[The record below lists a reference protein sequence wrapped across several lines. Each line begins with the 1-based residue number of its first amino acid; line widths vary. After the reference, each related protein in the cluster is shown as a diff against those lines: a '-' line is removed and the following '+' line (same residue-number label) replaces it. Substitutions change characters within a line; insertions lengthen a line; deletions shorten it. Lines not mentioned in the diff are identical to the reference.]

1 MAKNQTVPSDWD
13 DLQQVVIDS
22 YNDGDHPA
30 HTPKDIHDCGD
41 TLLTFL
47 LVEISRQE
55 DCDSIG
61 CAINRLDT
69 AIRQLTQVRAAFGAK
84 ELEASDP
91 ANVFGEQLWIG
102 DIGVAFADIGEGR
115 NGDYNPED
123 PEDEALLRLDFMQKD
138 EGPRR
143 FVDTDGSGCT
153 NVSVSATKEERQRFL
168 ELAIGACA
176 EAHHPR
182 QEHELQNALR
192 CTDMDE
198 TRTGMA
204 RWATTQRRMKSPPFL
219 RNTTGRITRENQH
232 VSNQGNRTRFHSIR
246 KSSPSR
252 L

>member
-138 EGPRR
+138 EGGE

-168 ELAIGACA
+168 ELAMAHAQKHIIRDKSTNFKMLCGALTWMSKDWDGALGNHATPDEVPAILAKYPLA
-176 EAHHPR
+176 E
-182 QEHELQNALR
+182 
-192 CTDMDE
+192 
-198 TRTGMA
+198 
-204 RWATTQRRMKSPPFL
+204 
-219 RNTTGRITRENQH
+219 
-232 VSNQGNRTRFHSIR
+232 
-246 KSSPSR
+246 
-252 L
+252 